1 MGEGSGVDMNFD
13 LDQFLKDR
21 NEALLSLEEKKIR
34 SHLRKYGQEPPE
46 DQNVFWYG
54 IHKAIT
60 ACTALPKDFRQKSK
74 AWLEVRGSQSM
85 DDGDL

>member
-1 MGEGSGVDMNFD
+1 MNFD

-34 SHLRKYGQEPPE
+34 QYLRKYGQEPHKNPS
-46 DQNVFWYG
+46 VFWMAV
-54 IHKAIT
+54 HKAIT

-74 AWLEVRGSQSM
+74 AWLEIRGSQSM